1 MEKLLAGEISMD
13 SPVSKCSDTTVK
25 QVASSS
31 TIGQAARIVQ
41 NNDYVMVVD
50 GGVYRRTLH
59 RNYILA
65 HVAQK

>member
-25 QVASSS
+25 QVASTD
-31 TIGQAARIVQ
+31 TIGKASRIVQ

-50 GGVYRRTLH
+50 AGVYRRTLH
-59 RNYILA
+59 RNDILA
-65 HVAQK
+65 HVAAK